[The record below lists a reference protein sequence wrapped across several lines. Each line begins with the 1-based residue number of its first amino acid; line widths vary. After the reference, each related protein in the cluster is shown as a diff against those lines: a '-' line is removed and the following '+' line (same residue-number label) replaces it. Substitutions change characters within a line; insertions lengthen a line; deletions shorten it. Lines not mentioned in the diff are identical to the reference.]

1 MLFQAVS
8 HFLIIAKKEV
18 AESKLFISSKT
29 SLIIMKGKKRK
40 RDQSDKQID
49 NQTKKS
55 YDDLYWLNSSNRL

>member
-29 SLIIMKGKKRK
+29 SPLFMKRK
-40 RDQSDKQID
+40 RRKRD
-49 NQTKKS
+49 
-55 YDDLYWLNSSNRL
+55 